1 MRRTKKIIFLALM
14 LFPVMGAMAN
24 QDKRTGGGEPSVT
37 GTVADADSK
46 KPVTGV
52 TVSITGK
59 GLDKKET
66 LTTDGSGSFK
76 SGNLNPGEVTIL
88 VEKKGYRTYKK
99 EGVQLKDGATIKLM
113 LEIQEEDDDDGGIFH
128 PLLRMMDGF

>member
-1 MRRTKKIIFLALM
+1 MRLTKKAILLSFFLL
-14 LFPVMGAMAN
+14 PVLGAMAN

-66 LTTDGSGSFK
+66 LTTDGNGGFK

-113 LEIQEEDDDDGGIFH
+113 LEIEEEDDDDGGIFH